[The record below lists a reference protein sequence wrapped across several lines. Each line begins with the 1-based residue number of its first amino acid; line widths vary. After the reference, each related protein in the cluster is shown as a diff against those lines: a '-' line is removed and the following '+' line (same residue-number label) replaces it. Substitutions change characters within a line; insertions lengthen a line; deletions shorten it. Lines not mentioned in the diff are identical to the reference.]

1 MSKRVTGYHYVTD
14 SKGRRHRVYSH
25 GVPRPIQ
32 GQGGYYQSNF
42 VKKMRKYVPKGTF
55 SAIGSAAGQALARGS
70 PMGAQLGAAAGS
82 ALARIAGFGDYALTK
97 NSLISEGQSPANMH
111 QGNSSL
117 KVRHREYIMDIVSGP
132 ANTFNNQ
139 TFPIQPGLNT
149 VFPWLAP
156 IAAQYEQWR
165 PLGIVFE
172 YKTLYADAIAS
183 SAANSSLG
191 GVIMATDYNAI
202 NPAFPSKQAMDN
214 TEYTTSCKPS
224 VSFYHPIECAP
235 RDVANPLY
243 YIRSGAV
250 PQGSDARLYDLGTL
264 NVATF
269 GIASANVVVGE
280 LWATYEIE
288 LLKPIST
295 TASGFN
301 VLSDS
306 WQLDTTTSTQP
317 TAVLGENGSQVLA
330 KGSSLGCKIVVDGSA
345 NSTVYLPPNIQDGNF
360 LVNLVLYGDAAT
372 ISWDTQSFV
381 NCSLITMW
389 LQDDDSTIQ
398 IPPDGTSSVSF
409 AFLFAIN
416 VSGPNASFT
425 FAPATLP
432 LNARGDLIITQLD
445 ADISS

>member
-1 MSKRVTGYHYVTD
+1 
-14 SKGRRHRVYSH
+14 
-25 GVPRPIQ
+25 
-32 GQGGYYQSNF
+32 
-42 VKKMRKYVPKGTF
+42 
-55 SAIGSAAGQALARGS
+55 
-70 PMGAQLGAAAGS
+70 
-82 ALARIAGFGDYALTK
+82 
-97 NSLISEGQSPANMH
+97 MH

-139 TFPIQPGLNT
+139 TFSIQPGLNT

-172 YKTLYADAIAS
+172 FKTLYADAIAS

-202 NPAFPSKQAMDN
+202 NPAFPNKQAMDN

-295 TASGFN
+295 SAAGFN
-301 VLSDS
+301 VLSDH
-306 WQLDTTTSTQP
+306 WQLVGAGSGSP
-317 TAVLGENGSQVLA
+317 PSLLGAQGTQVLT
-330 KGSSLGCKIVVDGSA
+330 KGSSLG
-345 NSTVYLPPNIQDGNF
+345 T
-360 LVNLVLYGDAAT
+360 T
-372 ISWDTQSFV
+372 ISV
-381 NCSLITMW
+381 NS
-389 LQDDDSTIQ
+389 
-398 IPPDGTSSVSF
+398 GTGLATVFSSS
-409 AFLFAIN
+409 N
-416 VSGPNASFT
+416 S
-425 FAPATLP
+425 
-432 LNARGDLIITQLD
+432 RW
-445 ADISS
+445 